1 MSGTNVLGK
10 ISPSLSIAE
19 NKKGFRIL
27 PVLLGA
33 IPCSCVSAQNVPR
46 VIRMETH
53 IADNQLAQLL
63 AEITSSTARVRVMA
77 DEAHALVEQLET
89 RTRTARVESWSD
101 LEMTPH
107 KPRK

>member
-1 MSGTNVLGK
+1 
-10 ISPSLSIAE
+10 
-19 NKKGFRIL
+19 
-27 PVLLGA
+27 
-33 IPCSCVSAQNVPR
+33 
-46 VIRMETH
+46 MEIH

-77 DEAHALVEQLET
+77 DEAHALVEQLKT
-89 RTRTARVESWSD
+89 RTPTARVKSWGD